1 MAPVKRFGLLLEAA
15 AEARAS
21 VPDLRLRLIGDGPL
35 RAELDEWIHA
45 HGAQEW
51 VDLPGHLDRPALR
64 DEYRR
69 AWIVASGSLAEGWGL
84 TMTEAAACGTP
95 AVATDIRGH
104 RCSVVDGTTGVLAPP
119 DRLGEALVQVLGDDA
134 LRQRL
139 GDAALARART
149 LTWDASA
156 LGILKVFHRVVT
168 GRPR

>member
-1 MAPVKRFGLLLEAA
+1 ML
-15 AEARAS
+15 S
-21 VPDLRLRLIGDGPL
+21 VPDLQLRLIGDGPL
-35 RAELDEWIHA
+35 RTELEDWVRA
-45 HGAQEW
+45 HGAQDW
-51 VDLPGHLDRPALR
+51 VDLPGHLDRAELR
-64 DEYRR
+64 EEYRR
-69 AWIVASGSLAEGWGL
+69 AWVVASGSLAEGWGL

-104 RCSVVDGTTGVLAPP
+104 RCSVVDGRTGLLAPA
-119 DRLGEALVQVLGDDA
+119 DRLGEALASVLGDTA

-156 LGILKVFHRVVT
+156 LGALRVFHHVVT